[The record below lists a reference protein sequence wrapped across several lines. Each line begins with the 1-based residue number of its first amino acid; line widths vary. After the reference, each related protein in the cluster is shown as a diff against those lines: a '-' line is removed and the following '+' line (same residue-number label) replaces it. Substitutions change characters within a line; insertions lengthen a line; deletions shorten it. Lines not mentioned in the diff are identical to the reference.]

1 MEDMYDFLRFL
12 HTVYLVPDLAGF
24 GELSW
29 PQGEGNSSPN
39 RSGVPEVAGGLSER
53 FLNYLRFF

>member
-1 MEDMYDFLRFL
+1 MYDFLRIV
-12 HTVYLVPDLAGF
+12 HTVYLVPDLAGL

-29 PQGEGNSSPN
+29 PQGENNSSPN

-53 FLNYLRFF
+53 FLNYLRFL